1 MQVFNNVFYITGP
14 ATVRMVSTNSSPP
27 IPLPVQV
34 PPGHVVQQVVDE
46 HGTLQHLI
54 LSTQPLTMPMY
65 PCVSTPLKIL
75 YYLISLYILRQTF
88 LTWKKWFVRIGYYVS
103 IPKFLSWF
111 RNDWIESA

>member
-1 MQVFNNVFYITGP
+1 MNCDFIELFFILLIRFISIAGP

-65 PCVSTPLKIL
+65 PCVST
-75 YYLISLYILRQTF
+75 IST
-88 LTWKKWFVRIGYYVS
+88 S
-103 IPKFLSWF
+103 I
-111 RNDWIESA
+111 